1 MPPKVKVKAKEKVKG
16 EVLTRDP
23 HPRPA
28 DPTITEVLPPGV
40 QHRPDVLTA
49 PNIKRST
56 AVTSPKA
63 TVPSAIN
70 VLSNITSDKPE
81 DRPIPK

>member
-28 DPTITEVLPPGV
+28 DTMTTEVLPPGV
-40 QHRPDVLTA
+40 QHRPDVLIA